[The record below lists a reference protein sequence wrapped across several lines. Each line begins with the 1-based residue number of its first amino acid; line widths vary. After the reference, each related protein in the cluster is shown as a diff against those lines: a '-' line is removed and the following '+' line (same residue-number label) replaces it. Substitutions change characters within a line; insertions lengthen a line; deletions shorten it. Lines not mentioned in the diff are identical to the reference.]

1 MTEDKRLE
9 LIQQIA
15 MSVTNEII
23 VGLQE
28 ATHTCLHCEF
38 WLKEREL
45 CNNAINCPGGAARP
59 PANII
64 AFGCDHFKRDIP
76 FSP

>member
-1 MTEDKRLE
+1 MTDKRLE
-9 LIQQIA
+9 MMQQIA
-15 MSVTNEII
+15 SSITNEII

-28 ATHTCLHCEF
+28 SVRTCVHCEF
-38 WLKEREL
+38 WLREREL
-45 CNNAINCPGGAARP
+45 CNNATNCPQGPARP

-76 FSP
+76 FEP